1 MNLKIS
7 GFPIMPGGTVK
18 PPGLLHIKLLNSS
31 WITLSR
37 ELKMLSG
44 QMLNKCQHFGLINL
58 IIPGKVIGHPSFI
71 KLLHMNH
78 PPSANQKFVF
88 LV

>member
-1 MNLKIS
+1 
-7 GFPIMPGGTVK
+7 MPGGTVK
-18 PPGLLHIKLLNSS
+18 PPDLLHIKLLNSS

-58 IIPGKVIGHPSFI
+58 IIPGKVIGHPSFYQPFAYEPSSI
-71 KLLHMNH
+71 RQSKICFPCLSRLKL
-78 PPSANQKFVF
+78 KGK
-88 LV
+88 